1 LNFSD
6 LKKHF
11 SFFVTEKHQ
20 FKCSVCREDFNSR
33 ESMIEHSKTK
43 HSTTNIIKCK
53 TCNKQF
59 HFVDLE
65 THMKTHLDNIEISAT
80 QTFSKSP
87 KMIRIDSKVGQ
98 ESSKNSSQLRKD
110 PKVINQED
118 LYVKDKELLIKSNPN
133 EKAMLFGAICPTCR
147 KYVLNKDMTIHS
159 QKHDQE
165 RTSKLVQNIQ
175 NGRKQD
181 ERIKNSSSNLR
192 NDGKTF
198 KGTKIILKRK
208 TEEIRDIGEKR
219 VKLEDFS

>member
-1 LNFSD
+1 
-6 LKKHF
+6 
-11 SFFVTEKHQ
+11 
-20 FKCSVCREDFNSR
+20 
-33 ESMIEHSKTK
+33 MIEHSRTK

-65 THMKTHLDNIEISAT
+65 THMKTHLDNIEICTS
-80 QTFSKSP
+80 QTISKSP
-87 KMIRIDSKVGQ
+87 KMIKIDSKVGQ
-98 ESSKNSSQLRKD
+98 KSPKNSSQLRKD
-110 PKVINQED
+110 PKLIKQED
-118 LYVKDKELLIKSNPN
+118 LCVKDKEILVKSNPN

-175 NGRKQD
+175 NRRKQD
-181 ERIKNSSSNLR
+181 ELLDRIKHLR
-192 NDGKTF
+192 KDGKTF

-208 TEEIRDIGEKR
+208 TEENADTVEKR
-219 VKLEDFS
+219 AKLEDFT

>member
-1 LNFSD
+1 
-6 LKKHF
+6 
-11 SFFVTEKHQ
+11 
-20 FKCSVCREDFNSR
+20 
-33 ESMIEHSKTK
+33 
-43 HSTTNIIKCK
+43 
-53 TCNKQF
+53 
-59 HFVDLE
+59 
-65 THMKTHLDNIEISAT
+65 MKTHLDNIEISAT
-80 QTFSKSP
+80 QTISKTP
-87 KMIRIDSKVGQ
+87 KMIRINSKVGQ
-98 ESSKNSSQLRKD
+98 ESSKNLSILTKD

-147 KYVLNKDMTIHS
+147 KYVLNKDMAIHS

-175 NGRKQD
+175 NRRKQD
-181 ERIKNSSSNLR
+181 ELLDRIKNSSSNLR

-208 TEEIRDIGEKR
+208 TEENRDIGEKR